1 MFFTR
6 ETLAA
11 NRNVQGHWEDLW
23 ATRNIVSANMQSMI
37 TANRAH
43 MTPEMIAANAATGF
57 AREFWQ
63 EVDRMVVQS
72 REETI
77 GMEMLMDLLA
87 IQTTLP
93 IGKTV
98 KSYNIVGDIADDVS
112 ITIDGQAP
120 FSFDHT
126 DYDSDGD
133 PIPVFLAGFGVNWR
147 HAAGL
152 SSVGLDL
159 VLDSQSAKMKIYNEK
174 LVSYALDGAAG
185 VRVDSKTGQGMRNHR
200 NTKKINL
207 GASGSNIDL
216 TTATPSELLTFF
228 TKGAFFTNAIDNYV
242 TVYDVVW
249 VSPQIKA
256 NLGTDYVVN
265 GVVKGSIEKEL
276 IARGKV
282 REFRETYAMSG
293 NEFLGYER
301 KQSTVTPLVGMTTGI
316 TPLPRPMPNSNY
328 NFQIMGAMG
337 MQVKKDKDG
346 RSGVVYGA
354 DMG

>member
-159 VLDSQSAKMKIYNEK
+159 VLDSQAAKMKIYNEK

-185 VRVDSKTGQGMRNHR
+185 VRVDSKNGQGLRNHR

-207 GASGSNIDL
+207 GASGANINLVTATDAEL
-216 TTATPSELLTFF
+216 IKFFTEGPFFTTA
-228 TKGAFFTNAIDNYV
+228 KDNYV
-242 TVYDVVW
+242 SVYDLVW
-249 VSPQIKA
+249 TSNELFARLGRPYIVSGVRM
-256 NLGTDYVVN
+256 GTVMQEILSRS
-265 GVVKGSIEKEL
+265 KI
-276 IARGKV
+276 
-282 REFRETYAMSG
+282 REFRPTYAMSG

>member
-6 ETLAA
+6 ETLAD

-174 LVSYALDGAAG
+174 LVSYALDGATG
-185 VRVDSKTGQGMRNHR
+185 VRVDSKNGQGLRNHR

-207 GASGSNIDL
+207 GASGANINL
-216 TTATPSELLTFF
+216 VTATDADLITFF
-228 TKGAFFTNAIDNYV
+228 TEGPFFTTAKDNYV
-242 TVYDVVW
+242 SVYDLVW
-249 VSPQIKA
+249 TSNELFARLGRPYIVSGVRM
-256 NLGTDYVVN
+256 GTVMQEILSRS
-265 GVVKGSIEKEL
+265 KI
-276 IARGKV
+276 
-282 REFRETYAMSG
+282 REFRPTYAMSG

>member
-6 ETLAA
+6 ETLQA
-11 NRNVQGHWEDLW
+11 NRNTRGHWDDLW
-23 ATRNIVSANMQSMI
+23 ATRNIMSANMRQMIAANQS
-37 TANRAH
+37 H
-43 MTPEMIAANAATGF
+43 MTPEMLACNAAAGYT
-57 AREFWQ
+57 REFWQ
-63 EVDRMVVQS
+63 EVDRMVVQT

-77 GMEMLMDLLA
+77 GMEMLTDLLS

-112 ITIDGQAP
+112 ISIDGQAP
-120 FSFDHT
+120 HSFDHT

-133 PIPVFLAGFGVNWR
+133 PVPVFLAGFGVNWR

-152 SSVGLDL
+152 STVGLDL
-159 VLDSQSAKMKIYNEK
+159 VLDSQMAKMKVYNEN
-174 LVSYALDGAAG
+174 LVSYALDGKSTITVEG
-185 VRVDSKTGQGMRNHR
+185 RQGQGLRNHR

-216 TTATPSELLTFF
+216 TAATTAELLTFF
-228 TKGAFFTNAIDNYV
+228 TKGAFFDNAIDNYV
-242 TVYDVVW
+242 RVYDVVW

-256 NLGTDYVVN
+256 NLASDYAVN
-265 GVVKGSIEKEL
+265 GVIKGTIEQEL
-276 IARGKV
+276 MARGKV
-282 REFRETYAMSG
+282 REFRETYALSG

-301 KQSTVTPLVGMTTGI
+301 KQSTVTPLVGMTTGV
-316 TPLPRPMPNSNY
+316 TPLPRMMPNSNY

-337 MQVKKDKDG
+337 MQVKKDNDG